1 CLRLFAQTLKGQ
13 IPLIGVG
20 GILSGEQA
28 AAKQQAGATL
38 VQIYSGLIYTGPT
51 LVKQCV
57 EAMT

>member
-1 CLRLFAQTLKGQ
+1 MKGQ

-28 AAKQQAGATL
+28 LAKQQAGATL